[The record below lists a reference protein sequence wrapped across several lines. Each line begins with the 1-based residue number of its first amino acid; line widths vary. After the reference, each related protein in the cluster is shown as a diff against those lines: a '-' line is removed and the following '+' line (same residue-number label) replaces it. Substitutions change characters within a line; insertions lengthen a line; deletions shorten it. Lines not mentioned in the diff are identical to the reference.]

1 MRGDAARHTLNLHR
15 ESRRK
20 YMELRQLEYFKT
32 IVEMGSISEA
42 ARRLHMSQ
50 PPLSFQM
57 KKLEEE
63 TGTQLFI
70 RGRRSITLTEAGSV
84 LYARA
89 LQMLSMA
96 DAVMHETRRAG
107 STRTLYIGMTPSTI
121 PTIGRYLREF
131 SLLHPDVR
139 YQIRDG
145 STFQLKHMLDRHEI
159 EAAVLRSPVPTEG
172 MDVILLGSEPMVA
185 AVPREL
191 LGGAECGGGAARC
204 GELQEISLERLAA
217 FPLST
222 YRRYLDLFTDC
233 FEKKGLSPDFF
244 SVCDDVR
251 TTLMWVEQGCAAALF
266 PEALLR
272 QNASDVNS
280 FSTGNAMFFRIS
292 EPALDTNVLL
302 MREKGSAAER
312 SQITVLDEFWEFME
326 KAR

>member
-1 MRGDAARHTLNLHR
+1 
-15 ESRRK
+15 
-20 YMELRQLEYFKT
+20 MELRQLEYFKT

-145 STFQLKHMLDRHEI
+145 STFQLKHMLDRNEI

-172 MDVILLGSEPMVA
+172 TDVLLLGSEPMVA

-191 LGGAECGGGAARC
+191 LDDADRDRGAERHSGVP
-204 GELQEISLERLAA
+204 EISLERLAA

-266 PEALLR
+266 PESLLR
-272 QNASDVNS
+272 HDLSNVNT
-280 FSTGNAMFFRIS
+280 FSTGSAAVFRIR
-292 EPALDTNVLL
+292 EPALETSVLL
-302 MREKGSAAER
+302 MREKISVAER
-312 SQITVLDEFWEFME
+312 GQSTVLDEFWKFLQERLGTSASQRLGE
-326 KAR
+326 K